1 MRFPLVDR
9 EGRALTYTG
18 AAPPVVVV
26 GASRED
32 DMTDASINQSLGPL
46 STASPIRP
54 FVRPLASRC
63 EDRPRSTLAFA
74 LEVHTETIGTLKG
87 YLRHAQSGFSS
98 MPGC

>member
-32 DMTDASINQSLGPL
+32 DMTNVW
-46 STASPIRP
+46 R
-54 FVRPLASRC
+54 
-63 EDRPRSTLAFA
+63 
-74 LEVHTETIGTLKG
+74 
-87 YLRHAQSGFSS
+87 
-98 MPGC
+98 